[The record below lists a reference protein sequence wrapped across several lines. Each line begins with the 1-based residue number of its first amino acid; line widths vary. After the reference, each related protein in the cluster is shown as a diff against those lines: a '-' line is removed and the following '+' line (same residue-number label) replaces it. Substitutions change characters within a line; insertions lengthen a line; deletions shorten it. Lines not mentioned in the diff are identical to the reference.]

1 MTFVLTG
8 LDVRDT
14 EIVLIGG
21 GDVTARRAAALH
33 TQGAILRII
42 APELSPR
49 TEAFLRSATAS
60 DNTTAANTTSDNS
73 TPHTTTPPVWEPRC
87 YRPEDLDDAWL
98 VHTAT
103 GDPAVDSG
111 VAEECRARR
120 IWCINA
126 SCAPHGSARMPAQAR
141 RRDMVFGALS
151 TGSPDPRRSAEV
163 VRAVSRQVDEAHQLA
178 ARPHTTTQPAT
189 PSTGT
194 VHLIGGGPGPTD
206 LLTVRAHRLL
216 AAADVI
222 VHDRLGPT
230 DLAQF
235 CDENTEVIDV
245 GKRPGHHPSPQ
256 EEINAIIVDRAQ
268 RGLTVARLKG
278 GDPFVFGRGGEE
290 VIACRAAGVPVE
302 VVPGISS
309 AVAAPSSAG
318 IPVTHRGVADAVH
331 VVNGHRRWDARTRAA
346 LLDDATTVVILM
358 GVSTLRDMVATA
370 LADGVPANR
379 PVAIVE
385 NAHRPGQRCTRAT
398 LGSVVTAAE
407 VNGVRAPAVIVVG
420 ETARAGLLDAVASPQ
435 VTSPAHPAPPAH
447 PAHLAHVPQAVMA

>member
-151 TGSPDPRRSAEV
+151 TGSPNPRRSAEV
-163 VRAVSRQVDEAHQLA
+163 VRAVARQVDETHQLA
-178 ARPHTTTQPAT
+178 ARPQTTTQPAT

-268 RGLTVARLKG
+268 RGLVRVRTRRRGGHRLPCRRGAGRGRPRDQQRGRRAVLRRNPGHPPGCRRCRARGQRPPPMGRPDQGRVTGRCHHRRHPDGCLDLARHGRHRAGRRCPGEPSG
-278 GDPFVFGRGGEE
+278 GDR
-290 VIACRAAGVPVE
+290 
-302 VVPGISS
+302 
-309 AVAAPSSAG
+309 
-318 IPVTHRGVADAVH
+318 
-331 VVNGHRRWDARTRAA
+331 
-346 LLDDATTVVILM
+346 
-358 GVSTLRDMVATA
+358 
-370 LADGVPANR
+370 
-379 PVAIVE
+379 
-385 NAHRPGQRCTRAT
+385 
-398 LGSVVTAAE
+398 
-407 VNGVRAPAVIVVG
+407 
-420 ETARAGLLDAVASPQ
+420 
-435 VTSPAHPAPPAH
+435 
-447 PAHLAHVPQAVMA
+447 

>member
-1 MTFVLTG
+1 M
-8 LDVRDT
+8 
-14 EIVLIGG
+14 
-21 GDVTARRAAALH
+21 
-33 TQGAILRII
+33 
-42 APELSPR
+42 
-49 TEAFLRSATAS
+49 
-60 DNTTAANTTSDNS
+60 
-73 TPHTTTPPVWEPRC
+73 
-87 YRPEDLDDAWL
+87 
-98 VHTAT
+98 
-103 GDPAVDSG
+103 
-111 VAEECRARR
+111 
-120 IWCINA
+120 
-126 SCAPHGSARMPAQAR
+126 
-141 RRDMVFGALS
+141 
-151 TGSPDPRRSAEV
+151 
-163 VRAVSRQVDEAHQLA
+163 
-178 ARPHTTTQPAT
+178 
-189 PSTGT
+189 
-194 VHLIGGGPGPTD
+194 
-206 LLTVRAHRLL
+206 
-216 AAADVI
+216 
-222 VHDRLGPT
+222 
-230 DLAQF
+230 
-235 CDENTEVIDV
+235 
-245 GKRPGHHPSPQ
+245 
-256 EEINAIIVDRAQ
+256 
-268 RGLTVARLKG
+268 KG

>member
-73 TPHTTTPPVWEPRC
+73 TPHTTTPPVWEPRR

-103 GDPAVDSG
+103 GDPAVDSA

-141 RRDMVFGALS
+141 RRDTVFGALS
-151 TGSPDPRRSAEV
+151 TGSPNPRRSAEV
-163 VRAVSRQVDEAHQLA
+163 VRAVARQVDETHQLA
-178 ARPHTTTQPAT
+178 ARPQTTTQPAT

-206 LLTVRAHRLL
+206 LLTVRATASWQPPTYSSTTAWAPPTSHSSATRTPRSSMS
-216 AAADVI
+216 ASVPATTPAP
-222 VHDRLGPT
+222 RRRSTRSSSTGPSG
-230 DLAQF
+230 DS
-235 CDENTEVIDV
+235 
-245 GKRPGHHPSPQ
+245 PSP
-256 EEINAIIVDRAQ
+256 
-268 RGLTVARLKG
+268 G
-278 GDPFVFGRGGEE
+278 
-290 VIACRAAGVPVE
+290 
-302 VVPGISS
+302 
-309 AVAAPSSAG
+309 
-318 IPVTHRGVADAVH
+318 
-331 VVNGHRRWDARTRAA
+331 
-346 LLDDATTVVILM
+346 
-358 GVSTLRDMVATA
+358 
-370 LADGVPANR
+370 
-379 PVAIVE
+379 
-385 NAHRPGQRCTRAT
+385 
-398 LGSVVTAAE
+398 
-407 VNGVRAPAVIVVG
+407 
-420 ETARAGLLDAVASPQ
+420 
-435 VTSPAHPAPPAH
+435 
-447 PAHLAHVPQAVMA
+447 